1 MGIRRQTVEHPFGT
15 LKAWM
20 GSIHFLT
27 KTLEKVRAEM
37 SLHVLEHV
45 PKKMLDVFNENML
58 QLFEFERFL
67 FDRVMPHDRE
77 TL

>member
-67 FDRVMPHDRE
+67 P
-77 TL
+77 LK